1 MEYIWEKQNDLLA
14 QKIQTKSY
22 RQKSKSTKGY
32 AVPPQ
37 NMNFIFLGDP
47 NAEPTESAIRDFSI
61 LIIQT

>member
-22 RQKSKSTKGY
+22 RQKSKSTKGN
-32 AVPPQ
+32 PQ

-47 NAEPTESAIRDFSI
+47 NAEPAESAIRDFSI